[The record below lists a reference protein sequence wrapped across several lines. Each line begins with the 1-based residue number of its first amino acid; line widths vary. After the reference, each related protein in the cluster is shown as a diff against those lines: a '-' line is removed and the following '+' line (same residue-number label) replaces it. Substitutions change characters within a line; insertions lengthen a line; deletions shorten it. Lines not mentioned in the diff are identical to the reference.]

1 MKVEICGKQPKTAA
15 LQDALINELIALASA
30 AEKHGKY
37 SDEIARLL
45 ADGLFT
51 TLTNVNFDDNAIE
64 QQIKR
69 AKAERLA
76 ISDEQ
81 YEPMELFK
89 GETDIVSL
97 RSALLF
103 GMKGMAAYAHH
114 AMNLG
119 YRDDEV
125 FRWFIKGIS
134 EIKKEHTVEQWLD
147 LLMEF
152 CRVNFKCMELLDSAN
167 TGTFGNTKRHSWLVP
182 YVCQLI
188 IRTLFTYKLK
198 FTYIKAAGVGTLP
211 YIYSYTGSLG

>member
-1 MKVEICGKQPKTAA
+1 MKVGICGKQPKTAG

-30 AEKHGKY
+30 AEKQGKY

-51 TLTNVNFDDNAIE
+51 TLKNVNFDDNAIE

-114 AMNLG
+114 AKNLG

-125 FRWFIKGIS
+125 FRWFIKGLC

-182 YVCQLI
+182 YKNSI
-188 IRTLFTYKLK
+188 SHLFLYAYKLK
-198 FTYIKAAGVGTLP
+198 FTDIKAAGAGTLP

>member
-1 MKVEICGKQPKTAA
+1 MKVGICGKQPKTAG
-15 LQDALINELIALASA
+15 LQDALVNKLIALASA
-30 AEKHGKY
+30 AEKQGKY

-51 TLTNVNFDDNAIE
+51 TLTNVNFDDNAVE

-103 GMKGMAAYAHH
+103 GMKGMAVYAHH

-152 CRVNFKCMELLDSAN
+152 GRVNFKCMELLDSAN

-198 FTYIKAAGVGTLP
+198 FTDIKAAGVGTLP

>member
-1 MKVEICGKQPKTAA
+1 MKVEICGKQPKTAG
-15 LQDALINELIALASA
+15 LQDALVNKLIALASA
-30 AEKHGKY
+30 AEKQGKY

-152 CRVNFKCMELLDSAN
+152 CMVNFKCMELLDSAN
-167 TGTFGNTKRHSWLVP
+167 TGTFGNTKRHSRLVP

-198 FTYIKAAGVGTLP
+198 FTDINAAGVGTLP

>member
-1 MKVEICGKQPKTAA
+1 MKVEICGKQPKTAG
-15 LQDALINELIALASA
+15 LQDALVNELIALASA
-30 AEKHGKY
+30 AEKQGKY

-167 TGTFGNTKRHSWLVP
+167 TGTFGNTKRHSWLVS

-198 FTYIKAAGVGTLP
+198 FTDINAAGVGTLP

>member
-1 MKVEICGKQPKTAA
+1 MKVGIFGKQPKTAG
-15 LQDALINELIALASA
+15 LQDALENKLIALASA
-30 AEKHGKY
+30 AEKQGKY

-51 TLTNVNFDDNAIE
+51 TLKNVNFDDNAIE

-89 GETDIVSL
+89 GETDILSL

-125 FRWFIKGIS
+125 FRWFIKGLS

-152 CRVNFKCMELLDSAN
+152 GRVNFKCMELLDSAN
-167 TGTFGNTKRHSWLVP
+167 TGTFGNTKRHSRLVP
-182 YVCQLI
+182 YKCT
-188 IRTLFTYKLK
+188 IRFLAFYTAKLK
-198 FTYIKAAGVGTLP
+198 FTDINAAGVGTLP